1 MATGI
6 LYREVLQGY
15 SGTLLVNAGDNAAVS
30 TDGALE
36 RRYLNGSESVS
47 SATATCTSYPTG
59 AVIGSGDDL
68 FVSTVTAGSSTVEI
82 NGEIATTGEWF
93 SILVAVKTTAVLGT
107 YVIEGLITT
116 SASRTLP
123 YCLHL
128 VIRDCA

>member
-15 SGTLLVNAGDNAAVS
+15 AGTLLVNAGDNAAVG
-30 TDGALE
+30 TDALE

-59 AVIGSGDDL
+59 ATIVSGGDL
-68 FVSTVTAGSSTVEI
+68 YVTTGTAGTSTVEI

-116 SASRTLP
+116 SAGRSLP

-128 VIRDCA
+128 IVFQCG

>member
-15 SGTLLVNAGDNAAVS
+15 SGSLLVNAGDNAAVG
-30 TDGALE
+30 TDALE
-36 RRYLNGSESVS
+36 RRYLNGGESVS

-59 AVIGSGDDL
+59 AVIGSGEDL
-68 FVSTVTAGSSTVEI
+68 FVSTVTAGSTTVEI

-93 SILVAVKTTAVLGT
+93 SIAVVVDAAAVCGT
-107 YVIEGLITT
+107 YVIEGIITT
-116 SASRTLP
+116 SASRSLP

-128 VIRDCA
+128 IVRSC